1 MLMAS
6 KDALLEIK
14 KGIEEHLG
22 QTITIRT
29 NKGRRRIVERRGVL
43 ESTYPSIFLVRL
55 DDERCLGRR
64 VSYSY
69 SDILTQTV
77 ELSLNDSAFKPGAE
91 DGGAVASEA

>member
-1 MLMAS
+1 MAS
-6 KDALLEIK
+6 KDALLRIR

-29 NKGRRRIVERRGVL
+29 NKGRRRVVERRGIL
-43 ESTYPSIFLVRL
+43 ESAYPSIFLVRL

-64 VSYSY
+64 VSFSY

-77 ELSLNDSAFKPGAE
+77 EVSLGDSALRPQ
-91 DGGAVASEA
+91 SEGNTAAANEA

>member
-1 MLMAS
+1 MAS
-6 KDALLEIK
+6 KDALLRIR

-29 NKGRRRIVERRGVL
+29 NKGRRRVVERRGVL
-43 ESTYPSIFLVRL
+43 ESAYPSIFLVRL

-64 VSYSY
+64 VSFSY

-77 ELSLNDSAFKPGAE
+77 EVSLGDSALRPQAE
-91 DGGAVASEA
+91 GNTIAANEA